1 MSLVLS
7 KSGNNAVEMFA
18 TRIDVQWDFRTNT
31 GPVLFHFERVDWDRK
46 TGIVNTRRYERTIR
60 HDVAGLIG
68 GDYSITDPF
77 TGEELVEPGWK
88 LMAMIKAATERVWD
102 AETAP
107 VDEQASGESA
117 PISGGSLA
125 SDIAFASTG

>member
-7 KSGNNAVEMFA
+7 ESGSNAVELFA

-46 TGIVNTRRYERTIR
+46 TKMLNTRAFERTVRDDI
-60 HDVAGLIG
+60 AGLIG
-68 GDYSITDPF
+68 GQYTITDPV
-77 TGEELVEPGWK
+77 TGETLVEPGWK

-102 AETAP
+102 AATAP
-107 VDEQASGESA
+107 AQLALPDGV
-117 PISGGSLA
+117 SLQPGT
-125 SDIAFASTG
+125 D

>member
-1 MSLVLS
+1 MTMSLVLS
-7 KSGNNAVEMFA
+7 ESGNNAVEMFA

-31 GPVLFHFERVDWDRK
+31 GPVLFHFERVDWDRE
-46 TGIVNTRRYERTIR
+46 TGMVNTRGYERTIR
-60 HDVAGLIG
+60 HDIAGLIG
-68 GDYSITDPF
+68 GQYAIIDPF

-107 VDEQASGESA
+107 LDEQTSGE
-117 PISGGSLA
+117 GESLA
-125 SDIAFASTG
+125 VIP